1 MEEQPDVLPDRYESG
16 TLNSVGISGLGAG
29 LKYIFTEGI
38 EKIRTHEHYL
48 TERLTQGLLNIPRIT
63 LYTSKDQA
71 NQACIVSFTLE
82 GYEPGEVGVILDQN
96 FDIKARTGLHCAP
109 AAHRTLGTFPLG
121 TIRLSPG
128 YFNTVE
134 EIDATLQALDR
145 LARSVAPKV
154 VNVQKG

>member
-1 MEEQPDVLPDRYESG
+1 MEKQPDTLPDRYESG

-38 EKIRTHEHYL
+38 ERIHTYENYL

-63 LYTSKDQA
+63 LYTAKDLTKQA
-71 NQACIVSFTLE
+71 PIVSLTIE
-82 GYEPGEVGVILDQN
+82 GYEPGEVGVILDQT

-109 AAHRTLGTFPLG
+109 AAHRTLGTFPFG

-134 EIDATLQALDR
+134 EIDATLQALDH

-154 VNVQKG
+154 VVQKG